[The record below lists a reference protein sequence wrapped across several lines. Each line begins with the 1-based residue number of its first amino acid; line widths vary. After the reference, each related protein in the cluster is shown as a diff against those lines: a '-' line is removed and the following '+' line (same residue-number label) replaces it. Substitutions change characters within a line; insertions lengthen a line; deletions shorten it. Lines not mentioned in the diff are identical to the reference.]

1 MGFEGWRQSKLLVKL
16 GVENGGCEGCVGK
29 A

>member
-1 MGFEGWRQSKLLVKL
+1 MGFAGWRLSNLLVKL